1 LKAFFFKVFR
11 LSKPVLSLIRVKL
24 TYCVLGMKFSLIQL
38 TLSLFFLVTIVC
50 GQGPLVSE
58 IQIIGNEVT
67 KKYVILR
74 EIQHPTGVLLDSAIA
89 VADRNRIENLGIYSI
104 VDWQAVPL
112 ENGTVRLKYNVIESS
127 RFFPVLA
134 PSYEEDTGWSIVFGG
149 VVKNVRG
156 RNESLT
162 IGGLIG
168 GVDAYGFNFNNPWIF
183 GDHVSLSLGVG
194 KAYKNHRFLPY
205 VQQTSSFEINMGRY
219 FGYQKKISVGFE
231 YEKKDFVEDTTTI
244 EYHYLAPQS
253 RFAYDSRD
261 IYNDPSKG
269 IYIFHFAKYFK
280 YFNVESNSILWIQS
294 YSAFVS
300 PIKGKRKTTLGVN
313 VTLHSTHGDLH
324 KEMFMFGL
332 GGGYSVRGWRVET
345 RELFK
350 DKKQPYR
357 FGFFSAVSS
366 LELRQTVI
374 PRFSIELPTLF
385 GPVKSALGL
394 QAVLFI
400 DGGVAGDNW
409 NDLTEMSPMFG
420 VGLGVRIPVALAGNM
435 RFDYGWSF
443 YEGAAVESS
452 FHLAVGQKF

>member
-1 LKAFFFKVFR
+1 
-11 LSKPVLSLIRVKL
+11 
-24 TYCVLGMKFSLIQL
+24 M
-38 TLSLFFLVTIVC
+38 
-50 GQGPLVSE
+50 
-58 IQIIGNEVT
+58 
-67 KKYVILR
+67 
-74 EIQHPTGVLLDSAIA
+74 
-89 VADRNRIENLGIYSI
+89 
-104 VDWQAVPL
+104 
-112 ENGTVRLKYNVIESS
+112 
-127 RFFPVLA
+127 
-134 PSYEEDTGWSIVFGG
+134 
-149 VVKNVRG
+149 KNVRG
-156 RNESLT
+156 RNESLRF
-162 IGGLIG
+162 GGLIG
-168 GVDAYGFNFNNPWIF
+168 GVDSYGFDFNNPWIF
-183 GDHVSLSLGVG
+183 SDHVSLSLGVG
-194 KAYKNHRFLPY
+194 KAYLNHRFLPY

-219 FGYQKKISVGFE
+219 FGYQKQISVGFE

-244 EYHYLAPQS
+244 KYHYLAPQS
-253 RFAYDSRD
+253 RFTYDSRD

-269 IYIFHFAKYFK
+269 IYIFHFARYFK

-324 KEMFMFGL
+324 KEMFIFGL

-350 DKKQPYR
+350 DEKQPYR
-357 FGFFSAVSS
+357 FGFYSAVSS

-374 PRFSIELPTLF
+374 PRFSIEQPTPF

-435 RFDYGWSF
+435 RLDYGWSF
-443 YEGAAVESS
+443 YEGAVVESA

>member
-1 LKAFFFKVFR
+1 MFKYI
-11 LSKPVLSLIRVKL
+11 VLFIVMTTIPFAQIVSSIDIRG
-24 TYCVLGMKFSLIQL
+24 YQH
-38 TLSLFFLVTIVC
+38 
-50 GQGPLVSE
+50 
-58 IQIIGNEVT
+58 T
-67 KKYVILR
+67 KGYVIKR
-74 EIQHPTGVLLDSAIA
+74 EIQHPLHVQLDSTLAQ
-89 VADRNRIENLGIYSI
+89 ADRTRIENLGIYSM
-104 VDWQAVPL
+104 VTWQAVPL
-112 ENGTVRLKYNVIESS
+112 EDGSVKLRYHVIESS
-127 RFFPVLA
+127 RFFPMLA

-168 GVDAYGFNFNNPWIF
+168 GVDAYGFDFNNPWIF

-194 KAYKNHRFLPY
+194 KAYINHRFLPY

-219 FGYQKKISVGFE
+219 FGYQKQISVGFE

-269 IYIFHFAKYFK
+269 IYIFHFARYFK

-313 VTLHSTHGDLH
+313 ITLHSTHGDLH

-332 GGGYSVRGWRVET
+332 GGGYSVRGWRIET

-350 DKKQPYR
+350 DEKQPYR
-357 FGFFSAVSS
+357 FGFYSAVSS

-374 PRFSIELPTLF
+374 PRFSIEQPTPF
-385 GPVKSALGL
+385 GPVKSSLGL

-420 VGLGVRIPVALAGNM
+420 VGLGARIPLALAGSM

-443 YEGAAVESS
+443 YEGAVVESS

>member
-1 LKAFFFKVFR
+1 MFKYI
-11 LSKPVLSLIRVKL
+11 VLFIVM
-24 TYCVLGMKFSLIQL
+24 T
-38 TLSLFFLVTIVC
+38 TI
-50 GQGPLVSE
+50 PFA
-58 IQIIGNEVT
+58 QIISSIDIRGHQHT
-67 KKYVILR
+67 KEYVIKR
-74 EIQHPTGVLLDSAIA
+74 EIQHPLNVQLDSTLAQ
-89 VADRNRIENLGIYSI
+89 ADRTRIENLGIYSM
-104 VDWQAVPL
+104 VTWQAVPL
-112 ENGTVRLKYNVIESS
+112 EDGSVKLRYHVIESS
-127 RFFPVLA
+127 RFFPMLA
-134 PSYEEDTGWSIVFGG
+134 PSYEEDTGWSVVIGG
-149 VVKNVRG
+149 IVKNVRG

-168 GVDAYGFNFNNPWIF
+168 GVDAYGFDFNNPWIF

-194 KAYKNHRFLPY
+194 KAYLNHRFLPY
-205 VQQTSSFEINMGRY
+205 VQKTSSFEINMGRY

-231 YEKKDFVEDTTTI
+231 YKKKDFVEDATTI

-269 IYIFHFAKYFK
+269 IYIFHFARYFK

-313 VTLHSTHGDLH
+313 ITLHSTHGDLH

-332 GGGYSVRGWRVET
+332 GGGYSVRGWRIET

-350 DKKQPYR
+350 DEKQPYR
-357 FGFFSAVSS
+357 FGFYSAVSS

-374 PRFSIELPTLF
+374 PRFSIEQPTPF

-409 NDLTEMSPMFG
+409 NDLTETSPMFG

>member
-1 LKAFFFKVFR
+1 
-11 LSKPVLSLIRVKL
+11 
-24 TYCVLGMKFSLIQL
+24 MKFLLIQL
-38 TLSLFFLVTIVC
+38 TLSLFFLVTIVF
-50 GQGPLVSE
+50 GQAPLVSE

-74 EIQHPTGVLLDSAIA
+74 EIQHSTGVLLDSAIA

-156 RNESLT
+156 RNELLR

-168 GVDAYGFNFNNPWIF
+168 GVDAYGFDFNNPWIF

-194 KAYKNHRFLPY
+194 KAYLNHRFLPY
-205 VQQTSSFEINMGRY
+205 VQKTSSFEINMGRY
-219 FGYQKKISVGFE
+219 FGYQKQISVGFE
-231 YEKKDFVEDTTTI
+231 YEKKNFVEDVTTI
-244 EYHYLAPQS
+244 DTLYHYLAPQS

-269 IYIFHFAKYFK
+269 IYIFHFARYFN
-280 YFNVESNSILWIQS
+280 YFNVESHSIMWIQS

-300 PIKGKRKTTLGVN
+300 PIKGKRKTTIGVN
-313 VTLHSTHGDLH
+313 ITLHSTHGDLH

-332 GGGYSVRGWRVET
+332 GGGYSVRGWRIET

-350 DKKQPYR
+350 DEKQPYR
-357 FGFFSAVSS
+357 FGFYSAVSS

-374 PRFSIELPTLF
+374 PRFSIEQPTPF

-409 NDLTEMSPMFG
+409 NDLTETSPMFG
-420 VGLGVRIPVALAGNM
+420 VGLGVRIPVAMAGNM
-435 RFDYGWSF
+435 RLDYGWSF

>member
-24 TYCVLGMKFSLIQL
+24 TYCVLGMKFPLIQL
-38 TLSLFFLVTIVC
+38 TLSLFFLVTIIF
-50 GQGPLVSE
+50 GQDPLVSE

-74 EIQHPTGVLLDSAIA
+74 EIQHPTGVLLDSTIA
-89 VADRNRIENLGIYSI
+89 VADRNRIENLGIYSL
-104 VDWQAVPL
+104 VGWQAVPL

-168 GVDAYGFNFNNPWIF
+168 GVDAYGFDFNNPWIF

-194 KAYKNHRFLPY
+194 KHFSNHVFLPY
-205 VQQTSSFEINMGRY
+205 ERQVSSFEINIGRY
-219 FGYQKKISVGFE
+219 FGYQKRISVGFE
-231 YEKKDFVEDTTTI
+231 YEKKDFIGDSTTSK
-244 EYHYLAPQS
+244 YYYFAPQGS
-253 RFAYDSRD
+253 FAFDTRD

-269 IYIFHFAKYFK
+269 IYIYHFAQYFK
-280 YFNVESNSILWIQS
+280 YFNIKGNSLFWTQS
-294 YSAFVS
+294 YSAYAS
-300 PIKGKRKTTLGVN
+300 PIKGERKTTLGAN
-313 VTLHSTHGDLH
+313 LTLNSTHGDLYE
-324 KEMFMFGL
+324 EMFLYGL
-332 GGGYSVRGWRVET
+332 GGGYSVRGWKIET
-345 RELFK
+345 RKLYEQGR
-350 DKKQPYR
+350 QPYR
-357 FGFFSAVSS
+357 FGFYSAVSS
-366 LELRQTVI
+366 LEFRQTVI
-374 PRFSIELPTLF
+374 PRFSIEQPTLF
-385 GPVKSALGL
+385 GPVKSELGL

-409 NDLTEMSPMFG
+409 NDLSKASPMYG
-420 VGLGVRIPVALAGNM
+420 TGLGIRMPVALAGNI
-435 RFDYGWSF
+435 RLDYGWSF
-443 YEGAAVESS
+443 YKGKAVESS
-452 FHLAVGQKF
+452 FHFSVGQKF

>member
-1 LKAFFFKVFR
+1 MFKYI
-11 LSKPVLSLIRVKL
+11 VLFIVMTTIPFAQIVSSIDIRG
-24 TYCVLGMKFSLIQL
+24 YQH
-38 TLSLFFLVTIVC
+38 
-50 GQGPLVSE
+50 
-58 IQIIGNEVT
+58 T
-67 KKYVILR
+67 KEYVIKR
-74 EIQHPTGVLLDSAIA
+74 EIQHPLHVQLDSTLAQ
-89 VADRNRIENLGIYSI
+89 ADRTRIENLGIYSM
-104 VDWQAVPL
+104 VTWQAVPL
-112 ENGTVRLKYNVIESS
+112 EDGSVKLRYHVIESS
-127 RFFPVLA
+127 RFFLMLA
-134 PSYEEDTGWSIVFGG
+134 PSYEEDTGWSVVIGG
-149 VVKNVRG
+149 IVKNVRG

-168 GVDAYGFNFNNPWIF
+168 GVDAYGFDFNNPWIF

-205 VQQTSSFEINMGRY
+205 EQQTSSFEINMGRY
-219 FGYQKKISVGFE
+219 FGYQKQISVGFE
-231 YEKKDFVEDTTTI
+231 YKKKDFVEDATTI

-269 IYIFHFAKYFK
+269 IYIFHFARYFK

-313 VTLHSTHGDLH
+313 ITLHSTHGDLH

-332 GGGYSVRGWRVET
+332 GGGYSVRGWRIET

-350 DKKQPYR
+350 DEKQPYR
-357 FGFFSAVSS
+357 FGFYSAVSS

-374 PRFSIELPTLF
+374 PRFSIEQPTPF
-385 GPVKSALGL
+385 GPVKSSLGL

-420 VGLGVRIPVALAGNM
+420 VGLGVRIPVALAGSM

-443 YEGAAVESS
+443 YEGAVVESS